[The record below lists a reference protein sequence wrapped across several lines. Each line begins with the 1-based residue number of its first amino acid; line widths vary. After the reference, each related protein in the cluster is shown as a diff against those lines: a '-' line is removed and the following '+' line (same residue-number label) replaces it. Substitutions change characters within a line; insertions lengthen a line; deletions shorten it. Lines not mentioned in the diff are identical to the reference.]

1 MVTCYRAKNE
11 GNIALAGDNARC
23 VTLVLMKKG
32 VVDNKDN
39 AVIFAIG
46 IIFISGC

>member
-11 GNIALAGDNARC
+11 VNIALAGDNVRC
-23 VTLVLMKKG
+23 VTLAFMKKG

-39 AVIFAIG
+39 AVIFTIG